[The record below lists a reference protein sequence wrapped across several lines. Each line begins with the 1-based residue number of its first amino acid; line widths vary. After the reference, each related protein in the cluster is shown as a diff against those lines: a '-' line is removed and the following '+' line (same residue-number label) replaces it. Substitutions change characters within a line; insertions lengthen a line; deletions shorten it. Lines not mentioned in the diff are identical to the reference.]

1 MRLQIL
7 LRIGITSILCF
18 WLIKII
24 DWSIILHVLPLFRV
38 SRFLVLIVAY
48 FTFQLVGAINIWII
62 TIHMKRNSIGIK
74 RIIPYYFVSSAIG
87 AFTPVQAGELTLAPL
102 LKKHGFN
109 IGEGIAIVAIDKCIT
124 LLVFG
129 VVTLIGLYLYIPNLF
144 NRRIWFLGVTF
155 FGILFVIS
163 IIAKR
168 IGIPNIVK
176 NVFKKWLL
184 SIINFFR
191 SFLGFIR
198 YHPYVL
204 CLNFII
210 TIVRMLLSAST
221 IYIGMGVFGFDGAH
235 YLDILWLTSISRMT
249 TYLPISFNGL
259 GVVEGSAVVL
269 LSLVKISAEI
279 TICAFF
285 INRLIHYTSS
295 FLIVTYSLIFT
306 KYELSF
312 GRWNAKRQL

>member
-1 MRLQIL
+1 
-7 LRIGITSILCF
+7 
-18 WLIKII
+18 
-24 DWSIILHVLPLFRV
+24 
-38 SRFLVLIVAY
+38 VLIVVY

-62 TIHMKRNSIGIK
+62 AIYMKRDSIGIK
-74 RIIPYYFVSSAIG
+74 RIIPYCFVSNAIG

-124 LLVFG
+124 ILVFG
-129 VVTLIGLYLYIPNLF
+129 VVTLIGLYLYIPNLL

-155 FGILFVIS
+155 IGILFVMS
-163 IIAKR
+163 IIARR
-168 IGIPNIVK
+168 IGITNIVK

-184 SIINFFR
+184 SIVNFFR

-198 YHPYVL
+198 SHPYVL
-204 CLNFII
+204 CLNLII
-210 TIVRMLLSAST
+210 TIVRILLSAST

-295 FLIVTYSLIFT
+295 FLIVAYSLIFT
-306 KYELSF
+306 KYKLSF
-312 GRWNAKRQL
+312 GKWNAKR